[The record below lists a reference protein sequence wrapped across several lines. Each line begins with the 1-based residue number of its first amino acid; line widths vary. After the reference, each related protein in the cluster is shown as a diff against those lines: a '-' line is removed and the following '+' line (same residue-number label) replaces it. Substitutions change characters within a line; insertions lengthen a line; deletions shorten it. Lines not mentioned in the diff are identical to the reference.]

1 MGIEHP
7 LMMITSD
14 GVIVNGRGHPRGAG
28 TFARVLGRFVRER
41 EHLTLMEALRKM
53 TIMPAERVE
62 DGAPSMRQRGRIA
75 LGAYADITI
84 FDANTIID
92 RATYLNS
99 AQYSEGVRY
108 VIVNGTLVL
117 DAGEFA
123 DEVNPGRP
131 ILSKWR
137 ETADRNR

>member
-1 MGIEHP
+1 
-7 LMMITSD
+7 
-14 GVIVNGRGHPRGAG
+14 
-28 TFARVLGRFVRER
+28 
-41 EHLTLMEALRKM
+41 
-53 TIMPAERVE
+53 
-62 DGAPSMRQRGRIA
+62 MRQRGRIA
-75 LGAYADITI
+75 RGAYADITI
-84 FDANTIID
+84 FDPNTIVD

-123 DEVNPGRP
+123 DEANPGRP

-137 ETADRNR
+137 ETADRTR